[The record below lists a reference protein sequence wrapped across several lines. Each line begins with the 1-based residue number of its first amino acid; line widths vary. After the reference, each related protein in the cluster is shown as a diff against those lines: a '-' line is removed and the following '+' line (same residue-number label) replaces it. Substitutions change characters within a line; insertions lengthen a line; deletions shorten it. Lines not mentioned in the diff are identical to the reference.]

1 MTASLSRF
9 VALYQQLDLQQLH
22 RLPEV
27 YADQVL
33 FIDPAHRIEGLP
45 ALHDYFSAM
54 YRHLA
59 YCRFEIVSQQQ
70 QGTQAWLAWVM
81 TFSHPR
87 LVAGQSIRVEGAT
100 RLEFDAMGKVMLHRD
115 YFDLGA
121 MLYEQLPLLGS
132 LVRLI
137 KGRLGS

>member
-1 MTASLSRF
+1 MTEPLSRF
-9 VALYQQLDLQQLH
+9 IALYQQLNLQQLH

-27 YADQVL
+27 YADEVI
-33 FIDPAHRIEGLP
+33 FIDPAHRIEGLA
-45 ALHDYFSAM
+45 ALSDYFAALYQRLS
-54 YRHLA
+54 

-70 QGTQAWLAWVM
+70 QGTQAWLSWVM

-87 LVAGQSIRVEGAT
+87 LASGQPIRVEGAT
-100 RLEFDAMGKVMLHRD
+100 RLEFDAAGKVIVHRD

-121 MLYEQLPLLGS
+121 MLYEQLPLLGP
-132 LVRLI
+132 LVRVI

>member
-1 MTASLSRF
+1 MTESLSRF
-9 VALYQQLDLQQLH
+9 IALYQQLNLQQLH

-27 YADQVL
+27 YADEVI
-33 FIDPAHRIEGLP
+33 FIDPAHRIEGLV
-45 ALHDYFSAM
+45 ALNDYFAAL
-54 YRHLA
+54 YQRLV

-70 QGTQAWLAWVM
+70 QGTQAWLGWVM

-87 LVAGQSIRVEGAT
+87 LASGQPIRVEGAT
-100 RLEFDAMGKVMLHRD
+100 RLEFDAAGKVRLHRD

-121 MLYEQLPLLGS
+121 LLYEQLPVLGPV
-132 LVRLI
+132 VRVI

>member
-1 MTASLSRF
+1 MTEPLSRF
-9 VALYQQLDLQQLH
+9 IALYQQLNLQQLH

-27 YADQVL
+27 YADEVI
-33 FIDPAHRIEGLP
+33 FIDPAHRIEGLA
-45 ALHDYFSAM
+45 ALSNYFAALYQRLS
-54 YRHLA
+54 

-70 QGTQAWLAWVM
+70 QGAQAWLGWVM

-87 LVAGQSIRVEGAT
+87 LASGQPIRVEGAT
-100 RLEFDAMGKVMLHRD
+100 RLEFDAEGKVRVHRD

-121 MLYEQLPLLGS
+121 LLYEQLPLLGP
-132 LVRLI
+132 LVRVI

>member
-1 MTASLSRF
+1 MTEPLSRF
-9 VALYQQLDLQQLH
+9 IALYQQLNLQQLH

-27 YADQVL
+27 YADEVI
-33 FIDPAHRIEGLP
+33 FIDPAHRIEGLT
-45 ALHDYFSAM
+45 ALNEYFAAL
-54 YRHLA
+54 YQRLD

-70 QGTQAWLAWVM
+70 QEAKAWLGWVM

-87 LVAGQSIRVEGAT
+87 LASGQPIRVEGAT
-100 RLEFDAMGKVMLHRD
+100 RLEFDAAGKVMLHRD

-121 MLYEQLPLLGS
+121 LLYEQLPLLGPV
-132 LVRLI
+132 VRLI